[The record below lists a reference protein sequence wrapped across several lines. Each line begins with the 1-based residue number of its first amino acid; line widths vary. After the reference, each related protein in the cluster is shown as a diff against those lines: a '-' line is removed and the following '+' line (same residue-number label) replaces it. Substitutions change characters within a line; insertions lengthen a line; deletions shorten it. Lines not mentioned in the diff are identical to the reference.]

1 MGDNSYNYNNYD
13 DYVSL
18 SFGSYNQQSSQPQQQ
33 PQQPPQ
39 QAQPGYAPYSYPTQ
53 QPFSPV
59 FHSPTPTGDIDTDPF
74 NSPGM
79 HGDPYADEP
88 PLLEELGINFNQIN
102 QKTLAVIIPFRK
114 PEKNILHESD
124 LTGPLVFCFAF
135 GTFLLL
141 SGKLHF
147 SYIYGIGILGCL
159 SIYMLL
165 NLMAPE
171 GSDIS
176 FICTVSVLGYSLL
189 PMVVLAGLSVLVN
202 LSSGL
207 IGMILAFA
215 AVMWCALSASKL
227 FVTALGLLRQQPLI
241 AYPCALLYGVFGL
254 LTIF

>member
-1 MGDNSYNYNNYD
+1 
-13 DYVSL
+13 
-18 SFGSYNQQSSQPQQQ
+18 
-33 PQQPPQ
+33 
-39 QAQPGYAPYSYPTQ
+39 
-53 QPFSPV
+53 
-59 FHSPTPTGDIDTDPF
+59 
-74 NSPGM
+74 M
-79 HGDPYADEP
+79 HGDPFADEP

-114 PEKNILHESD
+114 PEKSILHESD

-159 SIYMLL
+159 SIYLLL

-176 FICTVSVLGYSLL
+176 LICTVSVLGYSLL

-207 IGMILAFA
+207 IGNIFAFA

-227 FVTALGLLRQQPLI
+227 FVTALGLMRQQPLI